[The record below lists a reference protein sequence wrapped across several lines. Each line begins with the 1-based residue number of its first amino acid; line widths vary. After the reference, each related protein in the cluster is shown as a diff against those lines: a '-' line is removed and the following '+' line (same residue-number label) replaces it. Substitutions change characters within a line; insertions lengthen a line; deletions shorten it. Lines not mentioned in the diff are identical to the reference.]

1 MPIGEIWQTL
11 LETPFINF
19 LVALSVL
26 TFGSYGLAILAF
38 TVISRVVT
46 FPLTLRTLRAT
57 RKMQEVQPLLQE
69 IQKKY
74 SDPKRRTEET
84 MRLYREQGVNP
95 LGCLGPQLIQFPL
108 FIALYQVIRIT
119 LGGTPESM
127 LYLETRLYDVNFI
140 KDAIPLSR
148 SFLGIDLGAQG
159 NIPLVVIVVSG
170 MWLQQRISTSR
181 NAAGA
186 SAQQQQMNQ
195 TMQWMM
201 PLMFGWFSFVV
212 PAGLALYWSA
222 TTIIGIVLQWIF
234 VGPGDF
240 TWGSLVPNIVR
251 DALGMQP
258 AASRPAHQPTR
269 SSAVGGD
276 ISATDSAEPSE
287 SGSDNG
293 TGRRS
298 QRSRRRGSDRQ
309 GPPSAGGGSGR
320 SRRRRR
326 PRG

>member
-1 MPIGEIWQTL
+1 MPIGSIWQTL
-11 LETPFINF
+11 LETPLINF
-19 LVALSVL
+19 LVALSAL
-26 TFGSYGLAILAF
+26 TFGSYGFAILTF
-38 TVISRVVT
+38 TVISRVIT
-46 FPLTLRTLRAT
+46 FPLTLRTLRST

-84 MRLYREQGVNP
+84 MRLYKEQGVNP

-119 LGGTPESM
+119 LGGTPESL
-127 LYLETRLYDVNFI
+127 LYLETRLYDVGFI

-148 SFLGIDLGAQG
+148 SFLGIDIGAQG
-159 NIPLVVIVVSG
+159 NIPLVALVVSG

-181 NAAGA
+181 SAGPA
-186 SAQQQQMNQ
+186 SSQQAQMNQ

-201 PLMFGWFSFVV
+201 PAMFGWFSYVV
-212 PAGLALYWSA
+212 PAGLALYWTA

-240 TWGSLVPNIVR
+240 TWGSLIPALVR
-251 DALGMQP
+251 ERLGMP
-258 AASRPAHQPTR
+258 SAGPRSAHPPTR
-269 SSAVGGD
+269 ASAVGGD
-276 ISATDSAEPSE
+276 ISATDAAHPSE
-287 SGSDNG
+287 SRSDNG

-298 QRSRRRGSDRQ
+298 QRNRRRGSDRQ
-309 GPPSAGGGSGR
+309 GPPSAGRESGR
-320 SRRRRR
+320 GRRRRR